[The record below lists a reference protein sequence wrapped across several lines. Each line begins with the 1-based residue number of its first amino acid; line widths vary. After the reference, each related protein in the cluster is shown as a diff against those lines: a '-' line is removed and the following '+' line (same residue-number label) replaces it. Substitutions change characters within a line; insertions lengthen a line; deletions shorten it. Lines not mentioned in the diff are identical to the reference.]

1 MRLLTHILV
10 ALSLELVTNLGVGAR
25 AVTPPSPV
33 EKYSQWTTHD
43 SILLHIGSHPSSS
56 VQPYHL
62 SSRIEFMTSNSLY
75 LNSLLTWA
83 SEHVQLHHPLLWRST
98 RSGQHKTQSFY
109 TLDLTHLPPFNHII
123 FRSELNEES
132 DCSGKEQSRE
142 KKDKDTSSYPGSFHN
157 TEVVQS
163 PLHFQGDFTIITK
176 ITTAQYFL
184 SMRLHKTMLKHTRK
198 SLPMLKH

>member
-1 MRLLTHILV
+1 MLATVSL
-10 ALSLELVTNLGVGAR
+10 LSLKTVT
-25 AVTPPSPV
+25 
-33 EKYSQWTTHD
+33 
-43 SILLHIGSHPSSS
+43 LLLNFCLLPDIEGDSSS
-56 VQPYHL
+56 
-62 SSRIEFMTSNSLY
+62 
-75 LNSLLTWA
+75 SLLTPPLVEDN
-83 SEHVQLHHPLLWRST
+83 SSLHISFCKST
-98 RSGQHKTQSFY
+98 FTK
-109 TLDLTHLPPFNHII
+109 
-123 FRSELNEES
+123 S

-176 ITTAQYFL
+176 ITTAQYFQ